1 MIISEFA
8 FIKNHFF
15 ILSYSGLDSKKIK
28 TDFIDGI
35 DGLPLHDKMTVEKN
49 SLVMFDTN
57 QGNFVEVEIKGKS
70 SIENISKFYNEVL
83 PNLGWESEN
92 RTKFIRGKDSLELQY
107 SSENQT
113 VIVKFKLIQK

>member
-1 MIISEFA
+1 MSKTLSTLIFYSIIL
-8 FIKNHFF
+8 FF
-15 ILSYSGLDSKKIK
+15 SGVDSKNSK
-28 TDFIDGI
+28 TNFVDGI
-35 DGLPLHDKMTVEKN
+35 EGLPLHHKMTVEKN

-70 SIENISKFYNEVL
+70 SIGNISNFYNEIL
-83 PNLGWESEN
+83 PNLGWKSEN
-92 RTKFIRGKDSLELQY
+92 NTKFVRGKDSLELQY